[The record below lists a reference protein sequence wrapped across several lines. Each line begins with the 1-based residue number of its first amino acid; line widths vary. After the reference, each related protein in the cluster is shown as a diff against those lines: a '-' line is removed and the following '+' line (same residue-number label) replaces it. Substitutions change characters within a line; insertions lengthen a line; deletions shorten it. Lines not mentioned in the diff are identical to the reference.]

1 MIVRALAGVVV
12 LAAAPQEPVD
22 TEKLFAELQ
31 EAWSRHKSVSANLA
45 FEAVDS
51 KGARSPRYKGSFHFR
66 PAEGW
71 LHFNLVKHGETAVRN
86 FILDVQSVL
95 AWEQGGKA
103 TRMDVRSLY
112 KAMWGQQYEFGRRR
126 RKLRG
131 EPEPY
136 KDLDDFTAH
145 LKPLMFIQLD
155 PGGTDGAMS
164 RIALGMS
171 EKGGASWLR
180 SMLREWK
187 VEASAEEVT
196 ISEKETARTTV
207 IDRRTGFL
215 RSIRVEIPES
225 QGRVVTVTDFAPDGP
240 KPEIRLP
247 EKVTDR
253 PARVADAYS
262 FLAPDLAS
270 QARGDVLGC
279 LEKWS
284 VVGREDHAKD
294 LGDYL
299 SWIAAE
305 YAALELERAHVFWAS
320 AFVKN
325 AVDGGTSL
333 DELAEEAADQA
344 DDLES
349 YLHSG
354 EGAYAKEMS
363 ESLSKF
369 RFALEKAVSAGS
381 GPDEAK
387 PELIERLREAF
398 QPDRVRAVRT
408 LRARAE
414 PERLLREAIDAAR
427 EKPEK

>member
-1 MIVRALAGVVV
+1 MMLQALALASV
-12 LAAAPQEPVD
+12 LAAAPQEQVD
-22 TEKLFAELQ
+22 TEKLYTELH
-31 EAWSRHKSVSANLA
+31 ETWSRHKSFSAKLD

-51 KGARSPRYKGSFHFR
+51 KGVHTPRYKASIHFR

-71 LHFNLVKHGETAVRN
+71 LHFDLVKHGETAARN

-103 TRMDVRSLY
+103 TRMDVRPLY
-112 KAMWGQQYEFGRRR
+112 KAMWAQQYEFGRRR

-136 KDLDDFTAH
+136 KDVDDYMVR
-145 LKPLMFIQLD
+145 LKPGVFVQLD
-155 PGGTDGAMS
+155 PGGTDGATC

-171 EKGGASWLR
+171 ERGGALWLR
-180 SMLREWK
+180 IPRAGRI
-187 VEASAEEVT
+187 EATAEEVR
-196 ISEKETARTTV
+196 ISEKDPTRTTV

-215 RSIRVEIPES
+215 RSIRIEIPES
-225 QGRVVTVTDFAPDGP
+225 QGRVVTVTDFTPNAP
-240 KPEIRLP
+240 KPEVKLP

-253 PARVADAYS
+253 PSRVADVYS

-270 QARGDVLGC
+270 QAGVDIQGC

-284 VVGREDHAKD
+284 VVGGEDRAQD
-294 LGDYL
+294 LRDYF

-325 AVDGGTSL
+325 AVDGGASL
-333 DELAEEAADQA
+333 DELTEEAADQS
-344 DDLES
+344 DELES
-349 YLHSG
+349 QFRSG
-354 EGAYAKEMS
+354 EGAYAKGFS

-369 RFALEKAVSAGS
+369 RFELEKAVGS
-381 GPDEAK
+381 GSGADEAK
-387 PELIERLREAF
+387 TELIERLREAF
-398 QPDRVRAVRT
+398 QPDRIRAVRT
-408 LRARAE
+408 LRARAD
-414 PERLLREAIDAAR
+414 PERLLLEAIDAAR
-427 EKPEK
+427 EKTEK